1 MPYHAAKAIAATFCY
16 DIRWALTPVFGN
28 DFPSICLLPK
38 DPCFAKFLIDP
49 AIVQYCTQ
57 ETNRF
62 REQGPSYRVYR
73 SIASSPVEAPKTQ
86 FSPSPLNVKTIKQ
99 RRARPADIESGYGTD
114 TDRSDKYL
122 YSPEVSPRTR
132 FTPINRSQSP
142 YSPRTDDSSL
152 MGSPVSFRAPHR
164 LLTPT
169 SAPCEYHSES
179 LRTKRTHSKV
189 AFHDQCDDEA
199 FTRPQTAATVDSAH
213 GSEVCGGDDN
223 HTHDDIDAAE
233 MLLSLC
239 AVDNTMPPLK
249 RTRRGSTM

>member
-1 MPYHAAKAIAATFCY
+1 MPYQAAKEIAATFCY

-28 DFPSICLLPK
+28 DFPDSCLHPNE
-38 DPCFAKFLIDP
+38 PGFAKFFIKT
-49 AIVQYCTQ
+49 ATVQYCTQ

-62 REQGPSYRVYR
+62 REQGQSYKVYG
-73 SIASSPVEAPKTQ
+73 SIASSPVEVRKTH
-86 FSPSPLNVKTIKQ
+86 FSPPSLNVKTVKQ

-122 YSPEVSPRTR
+122 CSPEVSPRTR

-142 YSPRTDDSSL
+142 YSPRTADSSL
-152 MGSPVSFRAPHR
+152 MGSPVSIRAPYG

-169 SAPCEYHSES
+169 SAPCEYLNEG

-189 AFHDQCDDEA
+189 AFHDHGDERV

-213 GSEVCGGDDN
+213 GSEVSGGDDR
-223 HTHDDIDAAE
+223 HTHDDVDAAE
-233 MLLSLC
+233 VLLSLC
-239 AVDNTMPPLK
+239 AVDNTMPPTK
-249 RTRRGSTM
+249 RTRRGSTF

>member
-1 MPYHAAKAIAATFCY
+1 MPYHAARAIAATFCY

-28 DFPSICLLPK
+28 DFPSICLHPK
-38 DPCFAKFLIDP
+38 DPCFAKFLVDP

-62 REQGPSYRVYR
+62 REQGPSYKVYR
-73 SIASSPVEAPKTQ
+73 SIASSPVEAPKPQ
-86 FSPSPLNVKTIKQ
+86 FSPPPLHVKAVKQ

-122 YSPEVSPRTR
+122 CSPEVSPRTR

-142 YSPRTDDSSL
+142 YSPRTADSSL
-152 MGSPVSFRAPHR
+152 MGSPISLRAPHG

-169 SAPCEYHSES
+169 SAPCEYLTEN

-189 AFHDQCDDEA
+189 AFHDQSDDEA

-213 GSEVCGGDDN
+213 GSDVSGGDDN
-223 HTHDDIDAAE
+223 HTHDHIDAAE
-233 MLLSLC
+233 ILLSLC
-239 AVDNTMPPLK
+239 AVQNTMPPTK